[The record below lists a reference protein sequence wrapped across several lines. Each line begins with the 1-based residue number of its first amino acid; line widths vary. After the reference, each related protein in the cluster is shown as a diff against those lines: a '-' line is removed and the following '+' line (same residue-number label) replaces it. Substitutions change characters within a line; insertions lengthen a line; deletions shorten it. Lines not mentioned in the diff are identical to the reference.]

1 MTQYDPRTSW
11 GKIIRVNKYNPEE
24 FETIGGL
31 IQGQDAILE
40 KLRELKENEPHR
52 KKWGYMW
59 KWVKR
64 DAAGI
69 EASKK
74 SVKQSKREEADAD
87 W

>member
-1 MTQYDPRTSW
+1 MTQYDPKTSW
-11 GKIIRVNKYNPEE
+11 GKIIRVNKYDPKEH
-24 FETIGGL
+24 ETVSEL

-40 KLRELKENEPHR
+40 RLRELKSKEPHT
-52 KKWGYMW
+52 KKWGYIW

-69 EASKK
+69 KAGKK
-74 SVKQSKREEADAD
+74 SAKKSKREEADAD